1 MLRSSGC
8 TGPRAVWQ
16 VQPSQLQRP
25 GLVANGP
32 TPSRGAAKHRI
43 CSFISLVQWLAGLV
57 PKHVVKKSNLAVRV
71 MTAALAA
78 PVILSLLFL
87 GPAWGWYTLVLAA
100 TALASQELFAMT
112 HAGDRAAQALGVIGT
127 LLLSLGVYFGVDDSK
142 LLITTVLAVPI
153 LMGFTTIWRFET
165 VEKAALR
172 LFTNIAAPFYIGA
185 LLCTLALLRRDHTE
199 HGPALVLLCLL
210 IGWMGDTGGFFFGK
224 YLGKTKLHQVISPK
238 KTRAG
243 LVGSCVFACL
253 SAVILGLTLLQRWP
267 LWHLALLGAAG
278 GAVGQ
283 LGDLMESLLKR
294 STGVKDSGRLIP
306 GHGGILD
313 RIDALLT
320 VTPMIYLYT
329 LWQSG

>member
-1 MLRSSGC
+1 MASR
-8 TGPRAVWQ
+8 TG
-16 VQPSQLQRP
+16 
-25 GLVANGP
+25 
-32 TPSRGAAKHRI
+32 TE
-43 CSFISLVQWLAGLV
+43 
-57 PKHVVKKSNLAVRV
+57 HVVKKSNLAVRL
-71 MTAALAA
+71 MTAAVAA

-87 GPAWGWYTLVLAA
+87 GPAWGWYALVLAA

-112 HAGDRAAQALGVIGT
+112 HTGDRVAQALGVAGT
-127 LLLSLGVYFGVDDSK
+127 LLLSLGVYFGVHEPK
-142 LLITTVLAVPI
+142 LLVTAMLGVPI

-172 LFTNIAAPFYIGA
+172 LSANMATPFYIGA
-185 LLCTLALLRRDHTE
+185 LLATLALLRRDHAE

-224 YLGKTKLHQVISPK
+224 YLGKTKLHEVISPK

-253 SAVILGLTLLQRWP
+253 SAIAVGLTLLQSWP

-320 VTPMIYLYT
+320 VTPMIYLYA
-329 LWQSG
+329 LWQAG